1 VIKETIPFDLLIK
14 HRIIFA
20 ERFPYVFYL
29 LLPVSLRNYF
39 NSMKSEKNVYHE
51 VYFVSN
57 TSGFNPFEYC
67 ADLDGSFIQS
77 ISFGYHFGKFYEFP
91 KFYLPKM
98 RPLREI
104 RILLIGNLNEHVPVS
119 YNHKT
124 KADEPAIK
132 NHLLTES
139 FRTIQFN
146 LKAISNT
153 IEIDVFNYSNGKR
166 ADIVEKLKQKSY
178 NIIHIMNPLFFSE
191 TQPEKSYFITSDEQ
205 NLSIEQFQDA
215 VESQIANRGA
225 SCGSEDYRSSLL
237 VMDTE
242 LLGIKNVDSMLYRK
256 KAIEIQAELR
266 NSNFANV
273 LMRIEPQYNAQCNNI
288 LTEFYRAYISNA
300 PIGQSLN
307 YGWAKS
313 KANAIF
319 YILFGLPWYK
329 LW

>member
-1 VIKETIPFDLLIK
+1 
-14 HRIIFA
+14 
-20 ERFPYVFYL
+20 
-29 LLPVSLRNYF
+29 
-39 NSMKSEKNVYHE
+39 MKYISFRTHLGSIHLSIV
-51 VYFVSN
+51 
-57 TSGFNPFEYC
+57 
-67 ADLDGSFIQS
+67 DLDGSFIQS

-166 ADIVEKLKQKSY
+166 ADSGKLKQKSY

-191 TQPEKSYFITSDEQ
+191 TQPEKSI
-205 NLSIEQFQDA
+205 LLLRM
-215 VESQIANRGA
+215 NRIF
-225 SCGSEDYRSSLL
+225 RL
-237 VMDTE
+237 
-242 LLGIKNVDSMLYRK
+242 N
-256 KAIEIQAELR
+256 
-266 NSNFANV
+266 NFK
-273 LMRIEPQYNAQCNNI
+273 MR
-288 LTEFYRAYISNA
+288 
-300 PIGQSLN
+300 
-307 YGWAKS
+307 
-313 KANAIF
+313 
-319 YILFGLPWYK
+319 
-329 LW
+329 